1 MVTIR
6 DVARR
11 AGVSVGTVSRV
22 LSDNAAVTPG
32 LRAAVQQAVAELGY
46 RPNSLARGLR
56 RHRTN
61 MIALVLPDIT
71 NPYFSELAQR
81 IEDAAHSYN
90 HLVVLA
96 DTHGDLAREEQQILG
111 LKAHLPAGFLVVPVD
126 SQSRP
131 SLTGSVRTIALDRP
145 YGNHPFVAVDHY
157 AGGELAARH
166 LLALG
171 HRRISYIAGPSGL
184 TISARRREGFLD
196 CCRRAIHAQEV
207 AMAMPEILEAG
218 FDYHAGEALA
228 ARLFMRRHD
237 EFPTAIATASDQQAI
252 GIMRGA
258 SGYGLSIP
266 RDLSIIG
273 FDDSPL
279 AGLTTPRLTTIVQPV
294 REIAE
299 SAVAALLNPEKPQDT
314 VLLSPTIKLRETTIR
329 L

>member
-1 MVTIR
+1 
-6 DVARR
+6 
-11 AGVSVGTVSRV
+11 
-22 LSDNAAVTPG
+22 
-32 LRAAVQQAVAELGY
+32 
-46 RPNSLARGLR
+46 
-56 RHRTN
+56 
-61 MIALVLPDIT
+61 
-71 NPYFSELAQR
+71 
-81 IEDAAHSYN
+81 
-90 HLVVLA
+90 
-96 DTHGDLAREEQQILG
+96 
-111 LKAHLPAGFLVVPVD
+111 VVPVD

-196 CCRRAIHAQEV
+196 CCQRAIQAQEV

-228 ARLFMRRHD
+228 ARLFMRKHD
-237 EFPTAIATASDQQAI
+237 ELPTAIATASDQQAI

-258 SGYGLSIP
+258 SDYGLSIP

-273 FDDSPL
+273 FDDIPL

-299 SAVAALLNPEKPQDT
+299 TAVAALLNPEMPQDT